1 MGNSEWEMAH
11 RSWLIDHGWGMWREA
26 LAIARKSFAT
36 DYTNFLLDVK
46 GHSGERMDLE
56 ELWFR
61 CAPTKCSIGVKIHPA
76 SQDLIDEE
84 NEMSENEFRIE
95 KDSLGELKVPAKALY
110 GVQTER
116 AVENFPISGLRPWRA
131 FIWSV
136 AVIKR
141 AAAEVNTDLGLFNDR
156 EVDGKKFTAK
166 QLSDAIVKA
175 AQEVMDGKWDAEFVV
190 DPFQA
195 GAGTSHNMNANEVIA
210 NRATQ
215 ILGGELG
222 KYYVHPN
229 DHVNMAQSTNDVI
242 PAAIRLGGL
251 WRLEE
256 LLSALKGLQSALEA
270 KSREFDDIIKSGRTH
285 LQDAVPVRM
294 GQEFGAYAKAVEREA
309 ERIARSAEGMRR
321 LGIGGTAVGSGLN
334 AHPEY
339 HKRMIQKLSE
349 LTGLKL
355 YESDNLFESMQSL
368 ADAADFSGSIRTLAL
383 TLIRIANDFRLLAS
397 GPSTG
402 LDEIRLPAV
411 QPGSSIMPGKV
422 NPVMAEMLDQAM
434 FHVIG
439 CDMTIA
445 MAVQA
450 GQLELNV
457 MMPIAAHNLF
467 EMMQVTIGAVNAFTE
482 RAVKGLTANREKA
495 EGWLAKNAIVVTALN
510 PVIGYSQ
517 GAGLVKEALAKNASI
532 RELAMQK
539 AKAGLLK
546 HRDEDRPVTVEEIDS
561 ALSDLR
567 KLTEGGIAGGGGG
580 G

>member
-1 MGNSEWEMAH
+1 M
-11 RSWLIDHGWGMWREA
+11 
-26 LAIARKSFAT
+26 FVT
-36 DYTNFLLDVK
+36 
-46 GHSGERMDLE
+46 
-56 ELWFR
+56 
-61 CAPTKCSIGVKIHPA
+61 P
-76 SQDLIDEE
+76 QD
-84 NEMSENEFRIE
+84 FRIE
-95 KDSLGELKVPAKALY
+95 KDSLGELRVPVNALY
-110 GVQTER
+110 GVQTQR

-131 FIWSV
+131 FVWSIA
-136 AVIKR
+136 AVKC
-141 AAAEVNTDLGLFNDR
+141 AAAEVNFELGLFNDH
-156 EVDGKKFTAK
+156 EVDGKKFSAK
-166 QLSDAIVKA
+166 QLADAISQA
-175 AQEVMDGKWDAEFVV
+175 AHEVMDGKWDAEFVV

-210 NRATQ
+210 NRASQ
-215 ILGGELG
+215 ILGGALG

-242 PAAIRLGGL
+242 PTSIRLGAL
-251 WRLEE
+251 WRLDE
-256 LLSALKGLQSALEA
+256 LLAALTGLVSALEA
-270 KSREFDDIIKSGRTH
+270 KAGEFDDIVKSGRTH
-285 LQDAVPVRM
+285 LQDAVPVRL
-294 GQEFGAYAKAVEREA
+294 GQEFGAYAKAVARDI
-309 ERIARSAEGMRR
+309 ERITRSADGLRR

-339 HKRMIQKLSE
+339 HARMVKKLSQ

-368 ADAADFSGSIRTLAL
+368 ADTADFSASIRTLAL

-439 CDMTIA
+439 CDTTIA
-445 MAVQA
+445 LAVQA

-457 MMPIAAHNLF
+457 MMPIIAHNLF
-467 EMMQVTIGAVNAFTE
+467 EMMQVTIGAVNVFTE

-495 EGWLAKNAIVVTALN
+495 EGWLSKNAIVITALN

-517 GAGLVKEALAKNASI
+517 GAALVKEALARNASI
-532 RELAMQK
+532 RDVAVEK
-539 AKAGLLK
+539 AKVGLLK
-546 HRDEDRPVTVEEIDS
+546 HRDENRLVTVEEIEF
-561 ALSDLR
+561 ALSDLHR
-567 KLTEGGIAGGGGG
+567 LTEGGIVGGPAGG
-580 G
+580 